1 LQKGDIDN
9 LFHFNFGF
17 KQIGMRLYLV
27 LLLLFSFG
35 FSTFSQTQK
44 SNRTTMYMTYG
55 KTGANLREFNQMLAN
70 KGLSPMRSSYSN
82 LSFGY
87 LTRFNDFIIGLELF
101 QNSGPIS
108 TFDGFNIDYNSTRFY
123 LNVGFAFTE
132 EGNFQLIHYMSV
144 GTGFLNFQMLKENP
158 EQNLEGFFQN
168 PEHGFILRDGN
179 LHKGTL
185 NMTGFLTEIGFQMSY
200 DVPIPGR
207 EEAIELMARFGYSFS
222 PFENSWK
229 LNGIR
234 FNSAQSGAF
243 IRVGAGITIPDH
255 NFFYKDAAIGA
266 HLIYGFHFSKPDA
279 FNEVLTAN
287 GLAPFK
293 GRPNN
298 IGLKVLGENRGLLY
312 GVDFYNLGLSGEAN
326 ESKSH
331 TLNSLRIY
339 GNVGLKFFERRNL
352 ELGGTGGLGYGNIR
366 YSLLSNNK
374 PDFPLLFE
382 EPLHDAFLKKGGIM
396 AKPEVFVAYGIPL
409 SVNHTSKI
417 MIGLNGGYEIPLA
430 NYKLLDLPMSGY
442 MSNPYLQ
449 LSIGIRH

>member
-1 LQKGDIDN
+1 
-9 LFHFNFGF
+9 
-17 KQIGMRLYLV
+17 MRLFLV
-27 LLLLFSFG
+27 LLLSLSLG
-35 FSTFSQTQK
+35 FPTFSQSSK

-55 KTGANLREFNQMLAN
+55 KTGANLREFNQMLAD
-70 KGLSPMRSSYSN
+70 KGLSQMRNGYSN

-101 QNSGPIS
+101 QNSGPKS
-108 TFDGFNIDYNSTRFY
+108 NFDGYVIDYHSTRFY
-123 LNVGFAFTE
+123 LNVGFSFTE

-158 EQNLEGFFQN
+158 AQNLEGFFQN

-207 EEAIELMARFGYSFS
+207 EEAVALLARFGYSFS

-229 LNGIR
+229 LNEIR
-234 FNSAQSGAF
+234 FNSTQSGAF
-243 IRVGAGITIPDH
+243 VRIGAGITIPDH
-255 NFFYKDAAIGA
+255 NFFYKDAAIAA
-266 HLIYGFHFSKPDA
+266 HLIYGFHFTKPGQ
-279 FNEVLTAN
+279 FNEVLAAN

-293 GRPNN
+293 GRPTN
-298 IGLKVLGENRGLLY
+298 IGLKVLGESRGLLY
-312 GVDFYNLGLSGEAN
+312 GLDFYNLGLSGEAD
-326 ESKSH
+326 ETKSH

-339 GNVGLKFFERRNL
+339 GNVGMKFFERKNL

-374 PDFPLLFE
+374 PDFPRLFE
-382 EPLHDAFLKKGGIM
+382 EPIHDAFLKKGGLM

-409 SVNHTSKI
+409 SPNNSSKI
-417 MIGLNGGYEIPLA
+417 MFGINGGYEIPLA
-430 NYKLLDLPMSGY
+430 NYRLLDLPMSGY
-442 MSNPYLQ
+442 MSNPYFQ
-449 LSIGIRH
+449 FSVGIKH

>member
-1 LQKGDIDN
+1 
-9 LFHFNFGF
+9 
-17 KQIGMRLYLV
+17 MRIFLV
-27 LLLLFSFG
+27 LLFIFSFG
-35 FSTFSQTQK
+35 YTAFSQSQK

-55 KTGANLREFNQMLAN
+55 KTGANLREFNQMLSD
-70 KGLSPMRSSYSN
+70 KGLSPMRKSYSN

-101 QNSGPIS
+101 QNSGPKS
-108 TFDGFNIDYNSTRFY
+108 VFDGYQIDYNSTRFY

-144 GTGFLNFQMLKENP
+144 GTGFLNFKMLSENP
-158 EQNLEGFFQN
+158 AQNLGEFFDN

-179 LHKGTL
+179 LHKGSL

-207 EEAIELMARFGYSFS
+207 EEAIELLARFGYSFS
-222 PFENSWK
+222 PFEDSWK

-234 FNSAQSGAF
+234 FNSTQSGAF
-243 IRVGAGITIPDH
+243 IRLGAGLTIPDH

-266 HLIYGFHFSKPDA
+266 HFIYGIHFAKPDQ
-279 FNEVLTAN
+279 FNAILQEK
-287 GLAPFK
+287 GLNTFMD
-293 GRPNN
+293 RPNN
-298 IGLKVLGENRGLLY
+298 IGLKVLGESKGLLY
-312 GVDFYNLGLSGEAN
+312 GIDLYNLGLAGEAN

-331 TLNSLRIY
+331 TLNSLRVY

-366 YSLLSNNK
+366 YSLIDNNK
-374 PDFPLLFE
+374 PDFPRLFE
-382 EPLHDAFLKKGGIM
+382 EPLYDAFLRKGGLM

-409 SVNHTSKI
+409 SPNHSSKI
-417 MIGLNGGYEIPLA
+417 MFGINGGYEIPLA
-430 NYKLLDLPMSGY
+430 NYKLLDLPMSDY
-442 MSNPYLQ
+442 MSNPYFQ
-449 LSIGIRH
+449 LSIGVKH

>member
-1 LQKGDIDN
+1 
-9 LFHFNFGF
+9 
-17 KQIGMRLYLV
+17 MRLFLV
-27 LLLLFSFG
+27 LLLLCSFG
-35 FSTFSQTQK
+35 FTAFSQTPK

-55 KTGANLREFNQMLAN
+55 KTGANLREFNQMLAG
-70 KGLSPMRSSYSN
+70 KGLSPMRNSYSN

-101 QNSGPIS
+101 QNSGPKSI
-108 TFDGFNIDYNSTRFY
+108 FDGYQIDYHTTRFY
-123 LNVGFAFTE
+123 VNVGFSFTE

-158 EQNLEGFFQN
+158 AENLGEFFEN

-200 DVPIPGR
+200 DFPIPGR
-207 EEAIELMARFGYSFS
+207 GEAIELLARFGYSFS
-222 PFENSWK
+222 PFEDSWK

-243 IRVGAGITIPDH
+243 LRLGAGLTIPDH

-266 HLIYGFHFSKPDA
+266 HLLYGFHFTKPDR
-279 FNEVLTAN
+279 FNSILQEKGLT
-287 GLAPFK
+287 PFK

-298 IGLKVLGENRGLLY
+298 IGLKVMGESKGFLY
-312 GVDFYNLGLSGEAN
+312 GIDFYNLGLSGEAD

-331 TLNSLRIY
+331 TLNSLRVY

-366 YSLLSNNK
+366 YSLISNEK
-374 PDFPLLFE
+374 PDFPRLFE
-382 EPLHDAFLKKGGIM
+382 EPIHDAFLRKGGLM

-409 SVNHTSKI
+409 SPNHSSKI
-417 MIGLNGGYEIPLA
+417 MFGINGGYEIPLA
-430 NYKLLDLPMSGY
+430 NYRLLDLPMSDY
-442 MSNPYLQ
+442 MSNPYFQ
-449 LSIGIRH
+449 LSVGIKH

>member
-1 LQKGDIDN
+1 
-9 LFHFNFGF
+9 
-17 KQIGMRLYLV
+17 MRFFLV
-27 LLLLFSFG
+27 LLLSLSFV
-35 FSTFSQTQK
+35 FPAFSQSPK

-55 KTGANLREFNQMLAN
+55 KTGANLREFNQMLGN
-70 KGLSPMRSSYSN
+70 KGLSQMRNSYSN

-87 LTRFNDFIIGLELF
+87 LTRFNDFILGLELF
-101 QNSGPIS
+101 QNSGPGS
-108 TFDGFNIDYNSTRFY
+108 NFDGYVIDYHSTRFY

-158 EQNLEGFFQN
+158 AQNLETFFEN

-179 LHKGTL
+179 LHKGSL

-200 DVPIPGR
+200 DLPIPGR
-207 EEAIELMARFGYSFS
+207 EEAIELLARFGYSFS
-222 PFENSWK
+222 PFEDSWK

-234 FNSAQSGAF
+234 FNSTQSGAF
-243 IRVGAGITIPDH
+243 IRMGAGITIPDH
-255 NFFYKDAAIGA
+255 NFFYKDAAIGG
-266 HLIYGFHFSKPDA
+266 HFVFGFHFTKPDG
-279 FNEVLTAN
+279 FNEALTAN

-312 GVDFYNLGLSGEAN
+312 GLDFYNLGLSGEAD
-326 ESKSH
+326 ESRSH

-366 YSLLSNNK
+366 YSLISNDK
-374 PDFPLLFE
+374 PDFPRLFE
-382 EPLHDAFLKKGGIM
+382 EPLHDAFLRKGGLM
-396 AKPEVFVAYGIPL
+396 AKPEVFIAYGIPF
-409 SVNHTSKI
+409 SPNHSSKI
-417 MIGLNGGYEIPLA
+417 MFGINGGYEIPLA
-430 NYKLLDLPMSGY
+430 NYKLLDLPMASY
-442 MSNPYLQ
+442 MSNPYFQ
-449 LSIGIRH
+449 LSVGIKH